1 MDRAAEILLVED
13 DPGHARLTLEAF
25 KDTTIRNNLHIM
37 ENGEEAMAF
46 LRRQGKYVQ
55 AVSPDIIMLDLNL
68 PKKDGREV
76 LAELKADEQLRC
88 IPVIVLSASTA
99 AQDVQGAYHLH
110 ANCYISKPIDL
121 NQFMKVIRSIEDFWL
136 TTVKLPRH

>member
-1 MDRAAEILLVED
+1 MDRAVEILLVED

-25 KDTTIRNNLHIM
+25 KDARIRNNIDVV

-46 LRRQGKYVQ
+46 LRRQGTYGQ

-76 LAELKADEQLRC
+76 LAELKADARLRR
-88 IPVIVLSASTA
+88 IPIIILTASTA
-99 AQDVQGAYHLH
+99 EEDVQGAYQLH
-110 ANCYISKPIDL
+110 ANCYIAKPIDL
-121 NQFMKVIRSIEDFWL
+121 DQFMKVVQSIEDFWL
-136 TTVKLPRH
+136 TIVMLPPQ

>member
-1 MDRAAEILLVED
+1 MDRAAEILLIED

-25 KDTTIRNNLHIM
+25 KDATIRNNLHIA

-46 LRRQGKYVQ
+46 LRRQGKYAQ

-88 IPVIVLSASTA
+88 IPVIILSASTA

-136 TTVKLPRH
+136 TTVKLPPH